1 MMKRSKFGLMGI
13 GLLAMGVSFVVK
25 AGEPGDCN
33 LQVPFGPVSFEKE
46 QPVAALRK
54 ILAGTGIS
62 LVQSGEPDGVNIT
75 ANNVSG
81 TVDEAMVRL
90 AEGTGLQ
97 YSCRNGVMR
106 VAQSL
111 STKVGSDLFMPVPEA
126 RTLDSKKIFIQLH
139 RGDSLKESLMAFA
152 QRYHCVVHWAGNDL
166 LAQQDALFTGS
177 SVEAVAREFL
187 LAAKM
192 SVD

>member
-1 MMKRSKFGLMGI
+1 MKRTKFGLMGV
-13 GLLAMGVSFVVK
+13 GLIAMGLSFVVK
-25 AGEPGDCN
+25 AGEPGECN

-62 LVQSGEPDGVNIT
+62 LVQSGETHGLSIT

-90 AEGTGLQ
+90 AEGTGLH
-97 YSCRNGVMR
+97 YICRNGVMR
-106 VAQSL
+106 VVQPL
-111 STKVGSDLFMPVPEA
+111 STKVGTDLFMPVPEA
-126 RTLDSKKIFIQLH
+126 QTLNSKKIFIQLH

-192 SVD
+192 SAD